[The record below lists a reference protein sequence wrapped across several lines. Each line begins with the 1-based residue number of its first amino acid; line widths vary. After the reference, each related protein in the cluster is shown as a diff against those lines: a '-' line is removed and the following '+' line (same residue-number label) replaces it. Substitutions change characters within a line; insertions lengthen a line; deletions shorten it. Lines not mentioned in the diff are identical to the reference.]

1 MTREQALRATRHG
14 AYVGFFIAAI
24 TGAVAAYAISTDG
37 SSGALASYNHS
48 SVFDALLYL
57 ICGIS
62 LYFRQSRVSAIAM
75 AVCYVGERLF
85 ITTAS
90 DTPEFSWISL
100 VCLFFMARAIY
111 GAFVYQRYEKQ
122 GKKISKWVYAAVTP
136 FVFIFG
142 ALAIYAGCL
151 ITGVVPVPYIMT
163 EAQMRDSDI
172 DRLIQNRIVSS
183 KEKIDY
189 FFSDGRFSILER
201 GNVLT
206 DKRLVTYH
214 RNSIG
219 EVEVNDLLLA
229 NITHVELTKP
239 GNTFSY
245 SHYDVHSRKG
255 RSLELSLP
263 GNETDV
269 FFLERLQER
278 IASVKKRYRKKS
290 VQLGERYRRKS

>member
-1 MTREQALRATRHG
+1 MTKEQALKATRHG

-24 TGAVAAYAISTDG
+24 TGAAAAYAISTDG

-62 LYFRQSRVSAIAM
+62 LYFRQSRMSAIAM
-75 AVCYVGERLF
+75 TACYVGERLF
-85 ITTAS
+85 ITAAS
-90 DTPEFSWISL
+90 DTPEFSWISF

-122 GKKISKWVYAAVTP
+122 GKKISKWVYAAATP

-142 ALAIYAGCL
+142 ALAVYVGCM

-163 EAQMRDSDI
+163 EAQLRDIDI
-172 DRLIQNRIVSS
+172 DRLIQNKIVSS
-183 KEKIDY
+183 NEKIDY
-189 FFSDGRFSILER
+189 FFSDGTFSILER

-206 DKRLVTYH
+206 EKRLVTYH
-214 RNSIG
+214 RNNIG
-219 EVEVNDLLLA
+219 EVEVNDLLLE
-229 NITHVELTKP
+229 NIADVELTTP
-239 GNTFSY
+239 GNTFSFA
-245 SHYDVHSRKG
+245 HYEVHSRKG
-255 RSLELSLP
+255 RSLQLSLP
-263 GNETDV
+263 GNDTDV

-290 VQLGERYRRKS
+290 VHLSERYRRKS

>member
-1 MTREQALRATRHG
+1 M
-14 AYVGFFIAAI
+14 
-24 TGAVAAYAISTDG
+24 
-37 SSGALASYNHS
+37 
-48 SVFDALLYL
+48 
-57 ICGIS
+57 
-62 LYFRQSRVSAIAM
+62 
-75 AVCYVGERLF
+75 
-85 ITTAS
+85 
-90 DTPEFSWISL
+90 
-100 VCLFFMARAIY
+100 
-111 GAFVYQRYEKQ
+111 
-122 GKKISKWVYAAVTP
+122 
-136 FVFIFG
+136 FIFG
-142 ALAIYAGCL
+142 ALAIYVGCP

-229 NITHVELTKP
+229 NITHAEPTTP

-245 SHYDVHSRKG
+245 SHYEVHSRKG

-290 VQLGERYRRKS
+290 AQLGERYRRKS